1 MSATPI
7 LTVTSDSTFLEMLR
21 EKLRDQLGQ
30 QGRFVV
36 TPSLD
41 EATTLLKSA
50 RPRLV
55 VVHLAGDGGHY
66 DQFDRLLW
74 ATSVFSRPTP
84 VVVVAERYLTEQATT
99 LYRMGVAEYIS
110 RTHHLDQLGDV
121 LASYVRPVTLKT
133 PDASAPEPA
142 PANGWR
148 ANQSTKTKKA
158 QVV

>member
-7 LTVTSDSTFLEMLR
+7 LTVTGDSTFLEMLR
-21 EKLRDQLGQ
+21 AKLRDQLGQ

-55 VVHLAGDGGHY
+55 VVHLASDGGHY
-66 DQFDRLLW
+66 DGFDRLLW

-121 LASYVRPVTLKT
+121 LASYVRPETFKT
-133 PDASAPEPA
+133 PESSVSEPA
-142 PANGWR
+142 AANGWR
-148 ANQSTKTKKA
+148 ANQSAKTKKA
-158 QVV
+158 RVV